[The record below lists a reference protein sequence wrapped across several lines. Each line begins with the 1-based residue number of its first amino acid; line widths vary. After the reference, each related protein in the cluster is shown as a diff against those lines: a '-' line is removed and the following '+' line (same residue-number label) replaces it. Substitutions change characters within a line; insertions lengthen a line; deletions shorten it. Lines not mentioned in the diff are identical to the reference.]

1 MENLKKSKKTKKLF
15 EYGAEQLTLNN
26 YDEGQKYTITNI
38 LAHTNLGLN
47 LNLFRASN
55 EIKELE
61 FEPDQFQHAILK
73 VRNPKLT
80 FLIFRNGT
88 VICQGA
94 KDPNLIKKLFERI
107 KILLLPYSECVE
119 EVLSEETHSNSQLNP
134 IPESFCTPLPS
145 PSEISYFSPISSFR
159 STQTFVAPTVPY
171 AIPIVQKQLPFTIDN
186 IVVKSNF
193 KKKVDLVRL
202 SMLSENVEYDPE
214 RFISAATLKFEN
226 STASAKIYTN
236 GKVICMGAKNP
247 EEIGSLMQKIY
258 VLIRKHLQP

>member
-1 MENLKKSKKTKKLF
+1 MGEIKKMKGAKKGNELD
-15 EYGAEQLTLNN
+15 AAQLTLTN
-26 YDEGQKYTITNI
+26 YQESQKYTITNI

-47 LNLFRASN
+47 LNLYYASN

-73 VRNPKLT
+73 VRKPKLT

-88 VICQGA
+88 VICQGG
-94 KDPNLIKKLFERI
+94 KDPELIKKLFERI
-107 KILLLPYSECVE
+107 RVLLLPYSESSE
-119 EVLSEETHSNSQLNP
+119 GVLSEDSYWISPLPQLSP
-134 IPESFCTPLPS
+134 VHESFCSPLPY
-145 PSEISYFSPISSFR
+145 PSESGHFSPISSFR
-159 STQTFVAPTVPY
+159 SFPT
-171 AIPIVQKQLPFTIDN
+171 PIISCPTLTIQKELPLTIDN

-202 SMLSENVEYDPE
+202 STLSENVEYDPE

-236 GKVICMGAKNP
+236 GKVICMGAKNLN
-247 EEIGSLMQKIY
+247 EISSLIQKVY
-258 VLIRKHLQP
+258 VLIKKQSM